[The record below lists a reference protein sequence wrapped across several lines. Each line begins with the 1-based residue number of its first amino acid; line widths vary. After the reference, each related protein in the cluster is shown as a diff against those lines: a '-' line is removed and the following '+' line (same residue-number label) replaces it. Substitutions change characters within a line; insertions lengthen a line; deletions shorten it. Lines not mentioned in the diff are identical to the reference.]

1 MHPDAD
7 RGTAPCPYWCAY
19 VLSRAAGRS
28 GVRSGQLQAYA
39 LGVEACLWGRPLV
52 ELAITFTAVLKA
64 GGSRVNGLRYFDD
77 LKTAKERFV
86 VTPNN
91 VTIDG

>member
-1 MHPDAD
+1 M
-7 RGTAPCPYWCAY
+7 G
-19 VLSRAAGRS
+19 SAA
-28 GVRSGQLQAYA
+28 
-39 LGVEACLWGRPLV
+39 V